1 MSDFPTTQVEHLTL
15 SRLAMGTNWWLGF
28 SHHSK
33 AKDDFIK
40 DAMTAERL
48 ADIISVF
55 LDAGVDAMI
64 GMRPHSMLEE
74 ACKRAEDRAGRKII
88 KIGTPTLDVSGTP
101 QADGENA
108 RTLDAYAEVGTH
120 ICMPHQQTTDALL
133 DRRSRTIRDMP
144 TYCAMIRERGMVPGL
159 STHMPEAPVY
169 ADETDLD
176 VALYIQIYNAV
187 GFLMQVE
194 VDWVHRLIWNARHPV
209 LVIKPMAAGKLL
221 PLPGLAF
228 AWATIRDRD
237 LVAVGTQTPDEAREC
252 IEISRAQLERRTSAL
267 ELQRSRSKGSM
278 ERK

>member
-1 MSDFPTTQVEHLTL
+1 MSDFPTTRVEHLTL

-40 DAMTAERL
+40 GAMTAERV
-48 ADIISVF
+48 ADIMSVF
-55 LDAGVDAMI
+55 LEAGVDAMI
-64 GMRPHSMLEE
+64 GMRPDAMLEE
-74 ACKRAEDRAGRKII
+74 ACKRAEDRAGREII

-228 AWATIRDRD
+228 AWATIRNCD

-252 IEISRAQLERRTSAL
+252 IEISRAQLERRTSDL
-267 ELQRSRSKGSM
+267 ELQRSRSKASM